1 MRYKHILLDIT
12 QSLSNLKRPNT
23 FIDNGLLK
31 SMPQETHES
40 SDSHILD
47 KEEKVFQEVFMISA
61 LSGDGV
67 NELRVSWL
75 LYTSQIYCMSREIFQ
90 IDFLIHV
97 NIVLV
102 GF

>member
-1 MRYKHILLDIT
+1 
-12 QSLSNLKRPNT
+12 
-23 FIDNGLLK
+23 
-31 SMPQETHES
+31 MPQETHES

-75 LYTSQIYCMSREIFQ
+75 LYTSQIYCMSREIF
-90 IDFLIHV
+90 
-97 NIVLV
+97 
-102 GF
+102 